1 MSWRLFD
8 YFLPGTLQA
17 ACKLVQ
23 QAGGE
28 VLECVLLVELV
39 ELNGKSKVPAP
50 CFSLVQFWKEIN
62 INTGPFYMYVLFKRE
77 FVIGWLQNQI
87 HKEVLEP
94 TTL

>member
-1 MSWRLFD
+1 MFD
-8 YFLPGTLQA
+8 HFLPGTLQA

-50 CFSLVQFWKEIN
+50 CFSLVQF
-62 INTGPFYMYVLFKRE
+62 
-77 FVIGWLQNQI
+77 
-87 HKEVLEP
+87 
-94 TTL
+94 